1 MGGDEFKDAR
11 PSYQNIENKLLNQ
24 SGDEA
29 CIIQR
34 STRQGNIIFRKTLS
48 ISDASQKKNSTTKSQ
63 NVQLRGAALVL
74 REIIL
79 SRESNP
85 LPENLKIDSVLHGTT
100 NIPQNVAIF
109 FNI

>member
-1 MGGDEFKDAR
+1 M
-11 PSYQNIENKLLNQ
+11 
-24 SGDEA
+24 
-29 CIIQR
+29 
-34 STRQGNIIFRKTLS
+34 
-48 ISDASQKKNSTTKSQ
+48 
-63 NVQLRGAALVL
+63 L